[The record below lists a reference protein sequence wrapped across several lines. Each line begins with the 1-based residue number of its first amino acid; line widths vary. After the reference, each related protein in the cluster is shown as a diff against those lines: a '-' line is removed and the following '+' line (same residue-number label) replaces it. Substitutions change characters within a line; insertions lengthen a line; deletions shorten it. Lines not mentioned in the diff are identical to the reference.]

1 MTPSEQC
8 KAAGL
13 RSLADLAR
21 MVHKPPQTLRNW
33 HRDSP
38 ELFAIVVA
46 GAAQRYGCYLDAANK
61 IERLQKVMQQVL
73 IDAQSQDALPEWWTV
88 MQQTLDA

>member
-13 RSLADLAR
+13 RSLAEVAE
-21 MVHKPPQTLRNW
+21 MVRKPPQTLRNW

-38 ELFAIVVA
+38 ELFAVVVA
-46 GAAQRYGCYLDAANK
+46 GAVVIKAANVEVTGWR
-61 IERLQKVMQQVL
+61 IKVEAYGNRINKAPNV
-73 IDAQSQDALPEWWTV
+73 
-88 MQQTLDA
+88 

>member
-1 MTPSEQC
+1 MSPSEQC

-13 RSLADLAR
+13 KSLTELAR
-21 MVHKPPQTLRNW
+21 MVHKPTQTLRNW

-46 GAAQRYGCYLDAANK
+46 GAVVIKAA
-61 IERLQKVMQQVL
+61 R
-73 IDAQSQDALPEWWTV
+73 ALASP
-88 MQQTLDA
+88 A